1 MERQVSLHEGTD
13 FVSGRDEQR
22 SSPAA
27 LSLRGD
33 DSGPAEEQWRRED
46 RHSRQV
52 GSVTVSYTHLTL
64 PTIYSV

>member
-1 MERQVSLHEGTD
+1 MERRGSLYEGTD

-52 GSVTVSYTHLTL
+52 GSVR
-64 PTIYSV
+64 I